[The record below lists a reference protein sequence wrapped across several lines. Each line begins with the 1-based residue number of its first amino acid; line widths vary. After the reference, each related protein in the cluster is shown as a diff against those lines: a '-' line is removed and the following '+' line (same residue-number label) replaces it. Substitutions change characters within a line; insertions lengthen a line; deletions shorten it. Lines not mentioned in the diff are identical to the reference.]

1 MKVLATTDGSEFS
14 NRALR
19 QLGKLLPVQ
28 GTQIEVVTV
37 FVSPVTF
44 TYGMDP
50 YNVSYERMAEQ
61 LREAAE
67 SDCEAGK
74 TVLEEVGFQDV
85 KTQTLMGDAASSI
98 LEYAE
103 KTQPDLIVM
112 GSHGRSGFQRF
123 LLGSVSSQ
131 VLRHAPT
138 SVMVVKLPPEG

>member
-14 NRALR
+14 TRAL
-19 QLGKLLPVQ
+19 QALGQLLPKE
-28 GTQIEVVTV
+28 GTQIELVSV

-50 YNVSYERMAEQ
+50 YNVSYERMAAQ

-74 TVLEEVGFQDV
+74 NVLEALGFPDV
-85 KTQTLMGDAASSI
+85 HTQTLMGDAASAI

-103 KTQPDLIVM
+103 QVKPDLIVV

-123 LLGSVSSQ
+123 LMGSVSAQ
-131 VLRHAPT
+131 VLRHAPC
-138 SVMVVKLPPEG
+138 SVLVVRPPQAP